1 MTTPELLEA
10 VKEYLKDCPPCSSFE
25 VTMLHALA
33 ILEKNGG
40 NRTHTY
46 KQLKIGLRTLRNWI
60 QILLTWK
67 IRVPESD
74 RSTYRPKSQK
84 GRRHHRYW

>member
-1 MTTPELLEA
+1 MTSPERLEA
-10 VKEYLKDCPPCSSFE
+10 VKDYLKACPSCSSFE

-60 QILLTWK
+60 QVLLTWK
-67 IRVPESD
+67 IAVPESD
-74 RSTYRPKSQK
+74 RSTYRPTSTK
-84 GRRHHRYW
+84 GKKRPKYW